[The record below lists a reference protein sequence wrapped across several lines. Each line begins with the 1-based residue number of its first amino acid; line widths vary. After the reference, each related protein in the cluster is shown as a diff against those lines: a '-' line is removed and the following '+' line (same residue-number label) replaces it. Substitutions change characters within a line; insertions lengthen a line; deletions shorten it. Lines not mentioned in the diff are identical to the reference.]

1 MLQRTFT
8 GGRPAGLTLIGRTR
22 MKSKGDSAVQQSTV
36 QWSTAAKL
44 EEVPVVAQPSIS
56 VPEFAAEM
64 IAICGRNLDA
74 LMAAQRAILEGSKT
88 LLERQIEVYR
98 SSLDAVLKTAG
109 DIGSDPDLRSNVG
122 RRFEAT
128 KILISD
134 SVGNSNIISELSARG
149 NAEVVQILQGRL
161 AAMIDEMQAAFDKVL
176 SSQPL
181 TNLPAAVKVRA
192 A

>member
-1 MLQRTFT
+1 MLQRTFA

>member
-1 MLQRTFT
+1 MLQRTFL
-8 GGRPAGLTLIGRTR
+8 GGWPEHLTRITQARNNQKVIVR
-22 MKSKGDSAVQQSTV
+22 CSKPQPQPTV
-36 QWSTAAKL
+36 
-44 EEVPVVAQPSIS
+44 EEAPVDTQPMSS

-64 IAICGRNLDA
+64 IAICSRNLEA
-74 LMAAQRAILEGSKT
+74 LIAAQKAMLDGNKT
-88 LLERQIEVYR
+88 LLERQMEVYR
-98 SSLDAVLKTAG
+98 SSLDAVLKTAH

-128 KILISD
+128 KNLISD

-149 NAEVVQILQGRL
+149 NAQVVQILQGRL

-176 SSQPL
+176 SSQPV
-181 TNLPAAVKVRA
+181 TNLPPAVKVRA

>member
-74 LMAAQRAILEGSKT
+74 LMAAQRAILEGNKT

-122 RRFEAT
+122 KRFEAT
-128 KILISD
+128 KNLISD

-149 NAEVVQILQGRL
+149 NAQVVQILQGRL

-176 SSQPL
+176 SSQPV
-181 TNLPAAVKVRA
+181 TNLPPAVKVRA